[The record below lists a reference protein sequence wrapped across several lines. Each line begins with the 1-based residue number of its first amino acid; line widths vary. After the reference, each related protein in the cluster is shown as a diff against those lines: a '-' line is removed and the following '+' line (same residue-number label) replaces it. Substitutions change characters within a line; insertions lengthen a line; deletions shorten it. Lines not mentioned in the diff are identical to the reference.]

1 MKDRYTDD
9 VMKLCLTVLN
19 KAREGSIRRRRYEIM
34 FNCIEQGLMKDR
46 SADDVMKLCLT
57 VLNKVS

>member
-46 SADDVMKLCLT
+46 SAGDVMKLCF
-57 VLNKVS
+57 